1 VRLERHLD
9 ADHGNEETDCG
20 ADGPLETG
28 RDDPPEG
35 EADRGAGEDCPDV
48 ERGPEPGDQS
58 FSKRSTFMMK
68 TVAPPTWT
76 STG

>member
-1 VRLERHLD
+1 MSTLTSKISGLWVFSADRLME
-9 ADHGNEETDCG
+9 ACG
-20 ADGPLETG
+20 
-28 RDDPPEG
+28 DDPPQR
-35 EADRGAGEDCPDV
+35 EADGGAGKHRAGV

-58 FSKRSTFMMK
+58 FSKRSTLTMK

>member
-1 VRLERHLD
+1 VQAFWNDAAER
-9 ADHGNEETDCG
+9 EPERG
-20 ADGPLETG
+20 ADQN
-28 RDDPPEG
+28 
-35 EADRGAGEDCPDV
+35 GAGV
-48 ERGPEPGDQS
+48 EGGPESGDQS